1 MGMQG
6 PSVGEMQM
14 LVLRVLWTVVT
25 SIVVTATTIET
36 AQNTAS
42 AFPRRMEEY
51 LAKSVKLTAAQRTSL
66 NNGTPITKLIDVEQE
81 TKEIS
86 VFGAI
91 WINAPMRRYVELV
104 KDIENFERGGGFKV
118 TKRISTPPALGD
130 FDALHLA
137 AEDLG
142 DLPTCRVGDCIVK
155 LGEEG
160 VRRFQSGIDWKAAN
174 SRAAADKLMRQ
185 LAFEYVTRY
194 LEGGNERLAVYRD
207 ASRPT
212 FIAQEF
218 RAMVDEMPE
227 LTTYMPDIRR
237 HLLEFPK
244 YTLPNSTSFLYW
256 QETEFGLR
264 PTLRIS
270 HVTIRETPDDTVV
283 ASKMLYASHYFWT
296 GLELRVLLPDQS
308 RGAGFWFLTV
318 SRSRSDGLSGFTGA
332 FIRPRARGEA
342 QGGAMTAL
350 RLTKQKLEG
359 SR

>member
-1 MGMQG
+1 M
-6 PSVGEMQM
+6 S
-14 LVLRVLWTVVT
+14 VLRVLSAVAAT
-25 SIVVTATTIET
+25 IVVTTTTIET
-36 AQNTAS
+36 SQNTAP
-42 AFPRRMEEY
+42 AFPRRMDEY
-51 LAKSVKLTAAQRTSL
+51 LAKSVKLTTAQRTSL
-66 NNGTPITKLIDVEQE
+66 KNGTPITKLVDVQQE
-81 TKEIS
+81 STEIS

-137 AEDLG
+137 EVDLG
-142 DLPTCRVGDCIVK
+142 DLRTCRVGDCILK

-160 VRRFQSGIDWKAAN
+160 VRRFQNGIDWKAAN
-174 SRAAADKLMRQ
+174 SRAAADRVMRQ
-185 LAFEYVTRY
+185 LAFEYVTAY
-194 LEGGNERLAVYRD
+194 LEGGNARLAVYRD

-244 YTLPNSTSFLYW
+244 YALPNSTAFLYW

-264 PTLRIS
+264 PTHRIS
-270 HVTIRETPDDTVV
+270 HVTIRETPDDTIVT
-283 ASKMLYASHYFWT
+283 SKMLYASHYFWT
-296 GLELRVLLPDQS
+296 GLELRVLLADPS

-342 QGGAMTAL
+342 QSGAMAAL
-350 RLTKQKLEG
+350 KLTKKLLEG